1 MKTVSSIMRSPVVT
15 ATPDTIMAAIAR
27 IMTNNRIGAVV
38 IMEHNKPVGI
48 ITGDDVV
55 GAVAKGPS
63 AVKAPVRPLLDRPFV
78 TVSPEDD
85 ILKATKIMIKQGKK
99 RIPVVKDGKLLG
111 IISEKE
117 ILLTAPELL
126 TVLSEKLKASV
137 ERVPRPDD
145 QIPGLC
151 EECEEYSEELASQNG
166 RWLCEECRE

>member
-1 MKTVSSIMRSPVVT
+1 MRFPVVT
-15 ATPDTIMAAIAR
+15 ATPEATINSIAR

-63 AVKAPVRPLLDRPFV
+63 AVHARVRPLLNRLFV
-78 TVSPEDD
+78 TVSPDDD

-99 RIPVVKDGKLLG
+99 RIPVVKDDKLLG

-117 ILLTAPELL
+117 ILLTAPEML

-137 ERVPRPDD
+137 ERVPRQDD
-145 QIPGLC
+145 EISGVC
-151 EECEEYSEELASQNG
+151 EECEDYSEELGSVNG